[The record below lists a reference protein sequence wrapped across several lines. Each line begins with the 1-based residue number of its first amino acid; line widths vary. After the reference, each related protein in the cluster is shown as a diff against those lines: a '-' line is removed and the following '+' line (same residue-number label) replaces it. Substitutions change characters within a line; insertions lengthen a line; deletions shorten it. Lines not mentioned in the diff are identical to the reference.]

1 MLHALKA
8 TGLCAD
14 RNLRPSDNQ
23 CLVIQILAGF
33 DCASVQALERAD
45 GERERL
51 AAAGIIIPRYHWGIP
66 FPRHGLRRTALFMHL
81 KLFGSL
87 ARTAEWA
94 GYPKC
99 RFWIL
104 SRYWRLVT
112 KAETRKFWTMLPT
125 HLQAEGI
132 RVRLPSGNKLGS
144 GAVADS
150 ITLVSRRLAMT
161 HHTENL

>member
-66 FPRHGLRRTALFMHL
+66 FPRHGLRRTALSMHL

-94 GYPKC
+94 GYSTRK
-99 RFWIL
+99 FWIL
-104 SRYWRLVT
+104 ERYLRLVP
-112 KAETRKFWTMLPT
+112 KAEGRQFWTMLPT